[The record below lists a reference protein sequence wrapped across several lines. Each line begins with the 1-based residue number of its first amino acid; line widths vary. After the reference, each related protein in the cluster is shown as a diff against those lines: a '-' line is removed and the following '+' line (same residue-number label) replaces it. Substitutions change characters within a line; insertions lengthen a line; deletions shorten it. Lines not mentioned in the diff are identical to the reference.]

1 MVVTRFSIPCGSGKV
16 FKSVKK
22 ELQAISSTAYSCEE
36 IVAACF
42 AIAIRKQI

>member
-1 MVVTRFSIPCGSGKV
+1 MIDTRFSIPCGSGKV

-36 IVAACF
+36 IVAAYS
-42 AIAIRKQI
+42 AIEIRRQI